1 MEPTYFLF
9 ALDAADTFACVAWV
23 LAALMTAAACGA
35 FSVTGPRWVSVAC
48 GIASVLS
55 VVAVGVLVYLGM
67 VTA

>member
-9 ALDAADTFACVAWV
+9 ALSTYFG
-23 LAALMTAAACGA
+23 ALMTAAASGA
-35 FSVTGPRWVSVAC
+35 FSATGPRWVSVAC